1 MKATFITIQ
10 KVRTSSQGAY
20 YKNIRWWPGWWDQ
33 NDGFGKFSLVDL
45 FESEVK
51 GLVKWQSCLW
61 DDQLS
66 GHCALTVVTV
76 TVMLLRDNW
85 PKCVD
90 RVDYWIIRCWTVW
103 SRQEKKRVPHNAC
116 STPYYTQKLPP
127 PSPPFFKTFHPHR
140 KQLTHTDCLL
150 YHNQRLQF
158 FQISILVAA
167 LSSHFYLKNVNAFIY
182 YHRISGFYT
191 LKRFLVIFWMFKK
204 AEKNLSSVFCF

>member
-103 SRQEKKRVPHNAC
+103 SRQEKKKEFLIMHV
-116 STPYYTQKLPP
+116 LPP
-127 PSPPFFKTFHPHR
+127 IIHRNYLHPH
-140 KQLTHTDCLL
+140 H
-150 YHNQRLQF
+150 
-158 FQISILVAA
+158 
-167 LSSHFYLKNVNAFIY
+167 LSSRLFTPTGSSLPTLTVCFIIT
-182 YHRISGFYT
+182 RGFSFS
-191 LKRFLVIFWMFKK
+191 RFL
-204 AEKNLSSVFCF
+204 S